1 MALRGRNVARRTLN
15 VAWHTPT
22 MVLRKVC
29 QAIRRSPT
37 LDFRH
42 AYALVQF
49 ISINAAL
56 LGSPVDGV
64 DFSRHVLSTEWK
76 QLSGTAPCADRGLQ
90 HAALRDV
97 TRGADV
103 VTTRCRES
111 THARHALIVPRR
123 FDTAPRPT
131 RYVVAQPLP
140 GQDRLA
146 IRAAPRGTPRA
157 AVASIGCEPLHS
169 QPCGRRSVRC
179 A

>member
-1 MALRGRNVARRTLN
+1 MALRGRNVAWRTLN

-42 AYALVQF
+42 AYALVQV

-90 HAALRDV
+90 RVALRDV
-97 TRGADV
+97 THGADV

-111 THARHALIVPRR
+111 MHAVHVLIVLTRL
-123 FDTAPRPT
+123 DTAPRPI
-131 RYVVAQPLP
+131 RHVFAPPLL
-140 GQDRLA
+140 GQDQVA
-146 IRAAPRGTPRA
+146 MHAAPRGTPRV
-157 AVASIGCEPLHS
+157 AVASIGCEPLHF
-169 QPCGRRSVRC
+169 QPCARR
-179 A
+179 

>member
-1 MALRGRNVARRTLN
+1 MELRGQN
-15 VAWHTPT
+15 VAWHAPT

-29 QAIRRSPT
+29 RAMRRYPT
-37 LDFRH
+37 LDCRH
-42 AYALVQF
+42 AHALVEF

-56 LGSPVDGV
+56 HGSPVDGV
-64 DFSRHVLSTEWK
+64 DFSHHVRSTEWK
-76 QLSGTAPCADRGLQ
+76 QLSGTAPCVDRGLQ

-103 VTTRCRES
+103 VTTPCRES
-111 THARHALIVPRR
+111 THAVHALIVPRR

-140 GQDRLA
+140 GQGRLA

-157 AVASIGCEPLHS
+157 AVASIGCEPRHS
-169 QPCGRRSVRC
+169 QPCGRR
-179 A
+179 

>member
-29 QAIRRSPT
+29 RAMRRYPT
-37 LDFRH
+37 LDFRLAH
-42 AYALVQF
+42 ALAAF

-56 LGSPVDGV
+56 HGSPVDGA

-76 QLSGTAPCADRGLQ
+76 QLSGTAPCVDRGLQ

-97 TRGADV
+97 TPGADV

-111 THARHALIVPRR
+111 MHAVHALIVPTPL
-123 FDTAPRPT
+123 DTVQRPIRYGAAP
-131 RYVVAQPLP
+131 PLP
-140 GQDRLA
+140 GQGQLV
-146 IRAAPRGTPRA
+146 IHAAPRGTPRA

-169 QPCGRRSVRC
+169 QPCARR
-179 A
+179 

>member
-76 QLSGTAPCADRGLQ
+76 QLSGTAPCVDRGLQ
-90 HAALRDV
+90 HAGLRDATHGV
-97 TRGADV
+97 DV

-123 FDTAPRPT
+123 CDTAPRPT

-169 QPCGRRSVRC
+169 QPCARR
-179 A
+179 

>member
-90 HAALRDV
+90 RVALRDV
-97 TRGADV
+97 THGADV

-111 THARHALIVPRR
+111 THAMHALIVPTRL
-123 FDTAPRPT
+123 DTAPRPI
-131 RYVVAQPLP
+131 RHVFAPPLP
-140 GQDRLA
+140 GQDQLA
-146 IRAAPRGTPRA
+146 MHAAPRGTPRV

-169 QPCGRRSVRC
+169 QPCARR
-179 A
+179 

>member
-49 ISINAAL
+49 ISISAAL
-56 LGSPVDGV
+56 HGSPVDGA
-64 DFSRHVLSTEWK
+64 DFSHHVLSTEWK
-76 QLSGTAPCADRGLQ
+76 QLSGTAPCVDRGLQ

-157 AVASIGCEPLHS
+157 AVASIGCEPLHF
-169 QPCGRRSVRC
+169 QPCARR
-179 A
+179 

>member
-1 MALRGRNVARRTLN
+1 MALCRQNVARRTLN
-15 VAWHTPT
+15 VTGHAPT
-22 MVLRKVC
+22 MVLCKLCR
-29 QAIRRSPT
+29 AMRRCPT
-37 LDFRH
+37 LDCRRAH
-42 AYALVQF
+42 ALAVF
-49 ISINAAL
+49 TSISAAL
-56 LGSPVDGV
+56 HGSHADGA
-64 DFSRHVLSTEWK
+64 DFSHHVRCTEWK
-76 QLSGTAPCADRGLQ
+76 QLSGTAPCVDRGLQ

-97 TRGADV
+97 TPGADV

-131 RYVVAQPLP
+131 RYVVAPPLL
-140 GQDRLA
+140 GQGRLA